1 MNSALARAEKYQESA
16 KIALLHRDSG
26 PRRLQTLQ
34 GRPTTLPGA
43 SPTPPA
49 LETRPLPP
57 PNIPGTPDRAEIGR
71 KMRLPRG
78 KGRFAALPPLRVRPH
93 LLPRAP
99 KLM

>member
-16 KIALLHRDSG
+16 KIALLHRGSG

-43 SPTPPA
+43 PTTPPV

-57 PNIPGTPDRAEIGR
+57 LNATGTPDRAEIGR
-71 KMRLPRG
+71 ETRLPRG
-78 KGRFAALPPLRVRPH
+78 KWRFAP
-93 LLPRAP
+93 LPRP
-99 KLM
+99 WKVLGRVQSGG